1 VFVDETW
8 FNTQMSRYWGWA
20 QKGERIPEAIPAGRW
35 RSFTLLGALS
45 SSGVLAAMTVEAS
58 TDTDVFLAFL
68 DQVLCPKLRAGQI
81 VVLDNLR
88 THKVAAVREKIEA
101 TGATLLYLPP
111 YSPDFNPIEPCWA
124 KVKQALRTLKARTAE
139 ALDPAITLALATISA
154 ENAQA
159 WFHHCGYK
167 STLNVKTV

>member
-1 VFVDETW
+1 
-8 FNTQMSRYWGWA
+8 
-20 QKGERIPEAIPAGRW
+20 
-35 RSFTLLGALS
+35 
-45 SSGVLAAMTVEAS
+45 MTVEAS
-58 TDTDVFLAFL
+58 T
-68 DQVLCPKLRAGQI
+68 
-81 VVLDNLR
+81 DNLR

-167 STLNVKTV
+167 GTLNVKTV